1 VHAWWGAPRDLPA
14 IAEIGYNAASVW
26 NFWPMW
32 VYLLFVGPQVILFLR
47 CPLTVIADLNR
58 LSIVHGS
65 NGLVSECYENGA

>member
-1 VHAWWGAPRDLPA
+1 
-14 IAEIGYNAASVW
+14 
-26 NFWPMW
+26 MW
-32 VYLLFVGPQVILFLR
+32 VYILFVGPQVILFLR